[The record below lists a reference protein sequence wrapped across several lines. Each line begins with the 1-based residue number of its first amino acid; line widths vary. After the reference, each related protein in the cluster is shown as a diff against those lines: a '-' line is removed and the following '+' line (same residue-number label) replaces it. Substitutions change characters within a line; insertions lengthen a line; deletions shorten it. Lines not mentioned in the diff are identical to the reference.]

1 MSAPAV
7 PAPEWRLRRAGPED
21 ATALGELIRLSVH
34 GLQSSH
40 YSVAQREAALGPVF
54 GVDHQ
59 LIADGTYFVA
69 VAGAKLVAAGG
80 WSRRA
85 ARFGGSAG
93 RPDSGPAEW
102 LDPGSAAARIR
113 AFFVHPDWARRGL
126 GRALLAR
133 CESEIQAAGFRSAE
147 IVATLAGEPLY
158 AAGGYRV
165 TARTTIALPDG
176 LALPVVHMMSDWSG
190 RPAETPA
197 GPGGAHP

>member
-1 MSAPAV
+1 MISAPAV

-21 ATALGELIRLSVH
+21 APALDELIRLSVH
-34 GLQSSH
+34 GLQTAH

-69 VAGAKLVAAGG
+69 VAGAQLVAAGG

-93 RPDSGPAEW
+93 RPDSGSAAW

-133 CESEIQAAGFRSAE
+133 CESEIQAAGFSSAE

-165 TARTTIALPDG
+165 TARSTIALPNG
-176 LALPVVHMMSDWSG
+176 LALLVVHMVSDWSG
-190 RPAETPA
+190 HSAEPSV
-197 GPGGAHP
+197 GPG

>member
-1 MSAPAV
+1 MNAPAV

-21 ATALGELIRLSVH
+21 APALDELIRLSVH

-40 YSVAQREAALGPVF
+40 YSMAQREAALGPVF

-69 VAGAKLVAAGG
+69 VAKTKLVAAGG

-113 AFFVHPDWARRGL
+113 AFFVHPDWARGGL

-165 TARTTIALPDG
+165 TARTTIALPNG
-176 LALPVVHMMSDWSG
+176 LSLPVVHMVSAWSI
-190 RPAETPA
+190 RPAETSA
-197 GPGGAHP
+197 RPG